1 MKSSAVASNGTARNR
16 RATAPASR
24 DASTDTVSNSDSHNP
39 ALSSEEPSKPQ
50 KVYGRTPDGTVF
62 TVPTTHDMVSQ
73 LLDPRQPKNLSDLVV
88 LGILALHIFAA
99 MCLPQH
105 LKRPIFALTFI
116 FWRAS
121 YNIGIGILL
130 TIQSRYRRLVTL
142 ARRWKLF
149 EKPGP
154 DGNQP
159 RPWLYNLLK
168 RELEAKISEDYKFDE
183 APIEYNTWL
192 VFRRVVDLILMCDF
206 VSYCLFAVVSSRVPN
221 GELPLLAFGRWVVGI
236 FLVAFNLWV
245 KLDAHRVVK
254 DYAWYWG
261 DFFYLV
267 DQELTFDG
275 VFEMA
280 PHPMYSIG
288 YAGYYGISIMAASY
302 DVLFISI
309 IAHLAQMAFLV
320 IVENPHIEKTY
331 DPPPPRVRTAS
342 TSKTGDASS
351 ESTNSQVSSTPVGS
365 SSVVAKPS
373 SSASIHDMIG
383 WKNFDMYRSTDYT
396 VLLVNFYIAILTV
409 VTPSTPLYKVFF
421 VAHALFWRVWY
432 VAGLGMI
439 LRAQS
444 LRKTWTRHFLKYGEG
459 TDEAWRQW
467 KSLSHISMNVCYASF
482 IAACWKLYSPP
493 QDWNYGFVLLK
504 HVIGCG
510 LIALQA
516 WTAFSI
522 YDSLGEFGWFFGDFF
537 FDHEAKLTYKSI
549 YRFLNNP
556 ERVLG
561 TAGIWGAALITW
573 SRTVFIMAL
582 VSQILVLV
590 IIAVVEKPHMQ
601 KIYGRKL
608 RNEAGLTKFIRKSL
622 PLPAHVQ
629 TLQQSMDKAFDD
641 TTQFVADFL
650 AAARPKLASGM
661 QDFVKES
668 SILFNA
674 YPARLTITRLA
685 PDLAGFDPKLY
696 SLEVSGTL
704 SSVHGA
710 AKSTTSNTLQLEF
723 GAPINVNWTAP
734 ANHKSRDWIGLYK
747 VTSNTSRQVT
757 DVPSQGRWSPTVP
770 GFYDSTISDPSIV
783 FTDRPV
789 AIADPSAPA
798 LMSGQVRFEGDK
810 LFWEQ
815 GVYEFRY
822 HHDGNHSV
830 MAISQAFEI
839 RINRFADEEDSDLS
853 GVGATTSYYQK
864 EVEAA
869 LLPIVQHCL
878 DRDPDIAPATVA
890 EPFGAHVKRHSKYA
904 KRVVYAVQQMFG
916 IEFAPAVVPADGNV
930 HRLAWRICNAKQML
944 APYSMSAS
952 NGTTTPTTGEYDAE
966 K

>member
-1 MKSSAVASNGTARNR
+1 MTSSAVANGGTARNR
-16 RATAPASR
+16 RGAGKPSPGDGKPTLPSDEKPA
-24 DASTDTVSNSDSHNP
+24 
-39 ALSSEEPSKPQ
+39 KPQ

-73 LLDPRQPKNLSDLVV
+73 LLDPRQPKNLSDLIV
-88 LGILALHIFAA
+88 LGILALHILAA
-99 MCLPQH
+99 AFLPRS
-105 LKRPIFALTFI
+105 LKRPVFALTFI

-130 TIQSRYRRLVTL
+130 TIQSRYRRLVTF

-149 EKPGP
+149 EKPGE
-154 DGNQP
+154 GNNQP
-159 RPWLYNLLK
+159 HPWLYNLLK
-168 RELEAKISEDYKFDE
+168 RELEAKIPEDYEFEK

-206 VSYCLFAVVSSRVPN
+206 FSYCLFAIVSSRVPEA
-221 GELPLLAFGRWVVGI
+221 ELPILAVGRWVLGI

-331 DPPPPRVRTAS
+331 DPPPPRVRTGS
-342 TSKTGDASS
+342 TPKPDGVSSGSSNDQTTVPIDSSS
-351 ESTNSQVSSTPVGS
+351 EPIKTSP
-365 SSVVAKPS
+365 
-373 SSASIHDMIG
+373 SASIHDMLG
-383 WKNFDMYRSTDYT
+383 WKNFDMYRSADYI
-396 VLLVNFYIAILTV
+396 VLLLNFYMLVLTV
-409 VTPSTPLYKVFF
+409 VTPSTPLYKVIF

-432 VAGLGMI
+432 VAGLGLI

-467 KSLSHISMNVCYASF
+467 KSLSHISMNLCYASF

-504 HVIGCG
+504 HVIGCS

-582 VSQILVLV
+582 ITQILVLA

-608 RNEAGLTKFIRKSL
+608 RNEAGLTKFIRKSI
-622 PLPAHVQ
+622 PLPAQVQ
-629 TLQQSMDKAFDD
+629 TLQQSVDKALDE
-641 TTQFVADFL
+641 TTNFVAEFL
-650 AAARPKLASGM
+650 AAARPKLASGV

-668 SILFNA
+668 SALFNA
-674 YPARLTITRLA
+674 YPARLTITRLT
-685 PDLAGFDPKLY
+685 PDLAGLDPKLY

-704 SSVHGA
+704 SSVHGNS
-710 AKSTTSNTLQLEF
+710 KPINSNTLQLEF
-723 GAPINVNWTAP
+723 GAPIHVNWTAP
-734 ANHKSRDWIGLYK
+734 VNHKSRDWIGLYK
-747 VTSNTSRQVT
+747 VTSNNSRQVT
-757 DVPSQGRWSPTVP
+757 EVPSQGRWSPTVP
-770 GFYDSTISDPSIV
+770 GFYDAAISDPCIV
-783 FTDRPV
+783 FADRPV
-789 AIADPSAPA
+789 AKADAPSGN
-798 LMSGQVRFEGDK
+798 LMSGQVKFEGDK

-822 HHDGNHSV
+822 HHDGDHSV

-839 RINRFADEEDSDLS
+839 HINRFTDEEDDEAAI
-853 GVGATTSYYQK
+853 GTTSATLPAKYYQK
-864 EVEAA
+864 EVETA
-869 LLPIVQHCL
+869 LLPIIQHCF
-878 DRDPDIAPATVA
+878 DRDPDIAPATVN

-930 HRLAWRICNAKQML
+930 HRLAWRICNAKQVL

-952 NGTTTPTTGEYDAE
+952 NGTTTPTTGEYEVE